1 MARRPGNLDLSGTN
15 KAPSPLTSPRGRFHI
30 DLPSPRVG
38 EIPPALSPLDM
49 FAQQSRMLAKRFEDS
64 QQKGRR
70 LSRLNHLEI
79 ADELARRPTYFR
91 SISGVSQ
98 QSEQSQQSQQ
108 SQESTPEPEQRPAV
122 EASKS
127 NLMLNVGST
136 SNSARPV
143 SHYPRFGSTGSDN
156 VDDEKRFMKES
167 DIYFAASQDNQPVEN
182 YFGFQVPRAASPEPY
197 ESRTARGEPFSG
209 LPSLTGSV
217 DSVTS
222 SQIRTN
228 TEDSTA
234 SRTVEKALI
243 PPWSPHSPRSKKSG
257 VSIRSVNEN
266 GDDKANLEPRN
277 VSDLRKMSQE
287 SAISRPTSPLTPD
300 AYPTCHSPSMG
311 SARSVDLGHFQRP
324 SFNFSRPLSSAGN
337 TPQLSEGRPSLA
349 SKPSYESRPSF
360 EFPQRQ
366 SSIDR
371 ARSPLGMTT
380 DSPPAQTDN
389 STRISIEEPPALPNA
404 ASDWSENGEEDSK
417 AGAPSYIYSKYSLP
431 RGRTVE
437 RGSLGDRSSWLAH
450 QFKYD
455 QPLAE
460 SSPNTPYMTLND
472 DDEQQFRQPFAHNPR
487 SMSADGHAPS
497 TPKKSSH
504 QPTPSSPSVIS
515 HSTDRTIRSHTRNS
529 PSADIVNMS
538 AEEHLEK
545 GIECH
550 SSGSL
555 SKSTYHLRLAA
566 RAGHPTGMLLYALA
580 CRHGWGMRPNQQE
593 GVQWLKRAV
602 DGSSLDVMSD
612 SALGGP
618 LMQNDNPSKAD
629 KARKAQFA
637 LAIYELG
644 ISYMNGWG
652 ISKDKSLALR
662 CFEIAGNWGDCDA
675 LAEAGFCYTQG
686 VGCKKDLKKGAGL
699 YRRAA
704 DMGMS
709 MAGNSW

>member
-1 MARRPGNLDLSGTN
+1 MAHRPGNIDLSGTN
-15 KAPSPLTSPRGRFHI
+15 KAPSPLTSPRSRFHI

-64 QQKGRR
+64 EQKGRR

-108 SQESTPEPEQRPAV
+108 SQASTPESEQKPAG
-122 EASKS
+122 EAPRS
-127 NLMLNVGST
+127 NLMLGVGAN
-136 SNSARPV
+136 SNSIRPV
-143 SHYPRFGSTGSDN
+143 SHYPRFGSTSSDN
-156 VDDEKRFMKES
+156 ADEEKRLTKDS
-167 DIYFAASQDNQPVEN
+167 DAYFDASEDIEPGGS
-182 YFGFQVPRAASPEPY
+182 YFGFRVPRASSPEQY
-197 ESRTARGEPFSG
+197 ESRTARGDTFSG
-209 LPSLTGSV
+209 LPSLTSSV

-222 SQIRTN
+222 SQNRTN
-228 TEDSTA
+228 TDDSNA
-234 SRTVEKALI
+234 SRTVERGLV
-243 PPWSPHSPRSKKSG
+243 PPRSPYSPRSKKTNL
-257 VSIRSVNEN
+257 SIRSVTEN
-266 GDDKANLEPRN
+266 ADDNSNLEVRN
-277 VSDLRKMSQE
+277 VSDLRKLSQG
-287 SAISRPTSPLTPD
+287 STASRPRSPLTPD
-300 AYPTCHSPSMG
+300 AYPRSHSPSVA
-311 SARSVDLGHFQRP
+311 STKSVDLGHFQRP
-324 SFNFSRPLSSAGN
+324 SFNFSRPLSSAG
-337 TPQLSEGRPSLA
+337 TTSQTSEGRPSLG

-360 EFPQRQ
+360 EFPPRQ

-371 ARSPLGMTT
+371 ARSPLGMTN
-380 DSPPAQTDN
+380 DSMNDD
-389 STRISIEEPPALPNA
+389 STRPSLEEPPRIHRVESDLSV
-404 ASDWSENGEEDSK
+404 ASEE
-417 AGAPSYIYSKYSLP
+417 ATPTGATSYIYSKYSLP

-437 RGSLGDRSSWLAH
+437 RGSLGDRNSWLAH

-460 SSPNTPYMTLND
+460 SSPNTPYMTVND
-472 DDEQQFRQPFAHNPR
+472 DDEPQFRQPFAHNPR
-487 SMSADGHAPS
+487 SLSADGHAPV
-497 TPKKSSH
+497 TPKTSSH
-504 QPTPSSPSVIS
+504 QATPSSPSVIS
-515 HSTDRTIRSHTRNS
+515 HSTDRTIRSHTKNS
-529 PSADIVNMS
+529 PSADIKNMS

-580 CRHGWGMRPNQQE
+580 CRHGWGMRANQQE

-602 DGSSLDVMSD
+602 DGSNLDVMSD
-612 SALGGP
+612 EALGGP
-618 LMQNDNPSKAD
+618 LTPTGTPTKAD

-652 ISKDKSLALR
+652 ISKDKVLALR
-662 CFEIAGNWGDCDA
+662 CFEIAGKWGDCDA

-686 VGCKKDLKKGAGL
+686 VGCKKDLKKAAGL
-699 YRRAA
+699 YRQAA

>member
-1 MARRPGNLDLSGTN
+1 MANRPGNLDLSGTN
-15 KAPSPLTSPRGRFHI
+15 RAPSPLTSPRSRFHI

-64 QQKGRR
+64 EQKGRR

-98 QSEQSQQSQQ
+98 QSEQSQQSQD
-108 SQESTPEPEQRPAV
+108 STPEFDHKPAV
-122 EASKS
+122 EASRN
-127 NLMLNVGST
+127 NLLLGVRGT
-136 SNSARPV
+136 SNSVRPI
-143 SHYPRFGSTGSDN
+143 SHYPRFGSTSSDN
-156 VDDEKRFMKES
+156 ADDEKRLTKDS
-167 DIYFAASQDNQPVEN
+167 DAFFDASEETEPEGS
-182 YFGFQVPRAASPEPY
+182 YFGFQVPRASSPEPY
-197 ESRTARGEPFSG
+197 ESRTTRGDPFSG
-209 LPSLTGSV
+209 LPSLTSSV

-228 TEDSTA
+228 TDDSNA
-234 SRTVEKALI
+234 SKRVDRGLV
-243 PPWSPHSPRSKKSG
+243 PPRSPHSPRSKKTNL
-257 VSIRSVNEN
+257 SIRSVTETA
-266 GDDKANLEPRN
+266 DDNANLEPRN
-277 VSDLRKMSQE
+277 VSDLRKLSQG
-287 SAISRPTSPLTPD
+287 SSGSRPRSPLTPD
-300 AYPTCHSPSMG
+300 AYPRSHSPSVG
-311 SARSVDLGHFQRP
+311 SAKSVDLGHFQRP
-324 SFNFSRPLSSAGN
+324 SFNFSRPLSSAGT
-337 TPQLSEGRPSLA
+337 TPQTSEGRPSLG

-360 EFPQRQ
+360 EFPPRQ

-371 ARSPLGMTT
+371 ARSPLGLTN
-380 DSPPAQTDN
+380 DSTLAQHDE
-389 STRISIEEPPALPNA
+389 SARASLEEPPRFHRVE
-404 ASDWSENGEEDSK
+404 SDLSVAGEE
-417 AGAPSYIYSKYSLP
+417 ATTPGATSYIYSKYSLP
-431 RGRTVE
+431 RGRIVE
-437 RGSLGDRSSWLAH
+437 RGSLGDRNSWLAH

-455 QPLAE
+455 EPLAE

-487 SMSADGHAPS
+487 SMSADGHAPV
-497 TPKKSSH
+497 TPKKSNH
-504 QPTPSSPSVIS
+504 QATPSSPSVIS
-515 HSTDRTIRSHTRNS
+515 HSTDRTVRSHTKGS
-529 PSADIVNMS
+529 PSADIKNMS

-580 CRHGWGMRPNQQE
+580 CRHGWGMRANQQE

-602 DGSSLDVMSD
+602 DGSNLDVMSD
-612 SALGGP
+612 DALGGP
-618 LMQNDNPSKAD
+618 LMQNDTPSKAD

-652 ISKDKSLALR
+652 ISKDKALALR
-662 CFEIAGNWGDCDA
+662 CFEIAGKWGDCDA

-686 VGCKKDLKKGAGL
+686 VGCKKDLKKAAGL
-699 YRRAA
+699 YRKAA